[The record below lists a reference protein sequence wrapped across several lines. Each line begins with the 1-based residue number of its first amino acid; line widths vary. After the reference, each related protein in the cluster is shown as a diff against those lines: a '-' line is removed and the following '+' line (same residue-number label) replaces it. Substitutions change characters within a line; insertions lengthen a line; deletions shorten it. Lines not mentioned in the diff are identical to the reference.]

1 MVESGFERRASIL
14 LVPQLRARDIHPKA
28 KPAALGWSVLPV
40 FQPAQILNSCI
51 ETEGEFDTSK
61 LQLDFMMVLE
71 ECIQLVTGASYN
83 GEKLQPVW
91 LDDYTC
97 CDSPWRTP
105 QEFAVV

>member
-1 MVESGFERRASIL
+1 
-14 LVPQLRARDIHPKA
+14 
-28 KPAALGWSVLPV
+28 
-40 FQPAQILNSCI
+40 
-51 ETEGEFDTSK
+51 
-61 LQLDFMMVLE
+61 MVLE

-83 GEKLQPVW
+83 GEKLQPEW

>member
-28 KPAALGWSVLPV
+28 KPAGLHDGLGRVHP
-40 FQPAQILNSCI
+40 
-51 ETEGEFDTSK
+51 TRDRR
-61 LQLDFMMVLE
+61 
-71 ECIQLVTGASYN
+71 LVQR
-83 GEKLQPVW
+83 EKLQPEW